1 VTLLLVVAAAGLGG
15 WGLVELLG
23 SNPTTRAAELWLRAS
38 IGTLSGLGLCSAA
51 FAGLLLA
58 GQPRS
63 AAAWISGFLLLPL
76 GVASSFIHRLHPRAE
91 LRPKSSGLPVGW
103 MLFFCV
109 GCAFAALLIYEHQ
122 RALPDGGWDAWM
134 IWNRRA
140 RFLVR
145 GTLLESFDLRG
156 DIFESY
162 PLLLPGL
169 IALGWTQLKAEA
181 LAWPAAVSWIGAA
194 LCVALLSSAVAVS
207 RGSRRGFAAGL
218 VLATTPQF
226 VLSAASQEADLWL
239 ASFVLAAQICLFH
252 ALQLAGTARLK
263 LLILTGCLLGLAG
276 WTKNEGTLF
285 EIALIVALLWRH
297 PAGVSAQ
304 RRVIDALVLVIGAM
318 PLIALLLI
326 FEFTYGPANHL
337 FVAPEPLVSKL
348 LHRWVEPARWVQLIP
363 MLLRR
368 LVHFQAWTV
377 GWVSAIAAA
386 IFLWLRGT
394 PFSLIGPAV
403 RSLVLVWIGFT
414 LVYATSPYDL
424 SWHVGHSADRLL
436 LQCWPS
442 VLFLLSIA
450 WPIKLAIQPST

>member
-1 VTLLLVVAAAGLGG
+1 VTLLLVVAAACLGG
-15 WGLVELLG
+15 WGLVELLW
-23 SNPTTRAAELWLRAS
+23 SNPTTRAAEAWLRAS
-38 IGTLSGLGLCSAA
+38 IGTLSGLGVCSAA
-51 FAGLLLA
+51 FGGLLLA

-63 AAAWISGFLLLPL
+63 SAAWISGFLLLPL
-76 GVASSFIHRLHPRAE
+76 AAASSFIHRLRPRAE
-91 LRPKSSGLPVGW
+91 PQAKSGALPLGW
-103 MLFFCV
+103 MLFFCS
-109 GCAFAALLIYEHQ
+109 GCALAALLIYEHQ

-145 GTLLESFDLRG
+145 GTLLESFDHHG

-169 IALGWTQLKAEA
+169 IALGWTQLKTEA
-181 LAWPAAVSWIGAA
+181 LAWPAALSWIGAA
-194 LCVALLSSAVAVS
+194 LCVALLSSAVALS

-218 VLATTPQF
+218 VLVTTPQF

-239 ASFVLAAQICLFH
+239 ASFVLAAQISLFH
-252 ALQLAGTARLK
+252 ALQLAGAARLK
-263 LLILTGCLLGLAG
+263 LLVLAGCLLGLAG
-276 WTKNEGTLF
+276 WTKNEGALF
-285 EIALIVALLWRH
+285 GIAVTVGLLWRH
-297 PAGVSAQ
+297 PAGASVK
-304 RRVIDALVLVIGAM
+304 RRVGDALALLLGAM
-318 PLIALLLI
+318 PLIALLLT
-326 FEFTYGPANHL
+326 FEFTYGPANRV
-337 FVAPEPLVSKL
+337 FVSPETLVSKL
-348 LHRWVEPARWVQLIP
+348 HRLVDPARWVQLVP

-377 GWVSAIAAA
+377 GWVAAIAIA

-394 PFSLIGPAV
+394 PFSLVGPAV
-403 RSLVLVWIGFT
+403 RSLVLVGIGFT

-450 WPIKLAIQPST
+450 WPIKLAIQSST